1 MRAEF
6 SIDEQDPKKHKFF
19 ISLKKN
25 REKSIIYTKNKD
37 LFLQFRSIL
46 SINCILN
53 EFISNFTVVKKIGKG
68 AFATVYLCRRVED
81 GELLAVKSFKKKE
94 LHGEKNGIP
103 SLLNE
108 IAILKRLN
116 GHPNIIKLHQIHED
130 KSKVHL
136 IMDLLTGGD
145 LSEIISH
152 QKIPVNEVSS
162 ILKQILSALKEM
174 HSKKIIHRDIKPENI
189 LLSSKVPPYKI
200 VLADFGFSA
209 FIEEDINKFIYK
221 RCGTP
226 GFVAPEILNYDR
238 GMPFYNE
245 KVDVF
250 SAGSLFYQM

>member
-6 SIDEQDPKKHKFF
+6 FINEQNPKPKYC

-25 REKSIIYTKNKD
+25 REKSIIYTNNKD
-37 LFLQFRSIL
+37 LFLEFRSLL
-46 SINCILN
+46 SKNCILN
-53 EFISNFTVVKKIGKG
+53 EFSFNFNLVKKIGKG
-68 AFATVYLCRRVED
+68 AFASVYLCKRLED
-81 GELLAVKSFKKKE
+81 GELMAVKSFKKKE
-94 LHGEKNGIP
+94 LHNDKNGIP

-108 IAILKRLN
+108 IAILKCLN

-145 LSEIISH
+145 LSSIISN
-152 QKIPVNEVSS
+152 QKIPVHEVSS
-162 ILKQILSALKEM
+162 ILRQILSALKEM

-189 LLSSKVPPYKI
+189 LLSSKVAPYKI
-200 VLADFGFSA
+200 VLADFGFST
-209 FIEEDINKFIYK
+209 FLQTDIDKYIYK

-226 GFVAPEILNYDR
+226 GFVAPEVLNYDK

>member
-1 MRAEF
+1 MRTEF
-6 SIDEQDPKKHKFF
+6 FIDEPNSKQPKYCIF
-19 ISLKKN
+19 LKKN
-25 REKSIIYTKNKD
+25 CEKSIIYTKSKD
-37 LFLQFRSIL
+37 LFLEFRSLL
-46 SINCILN
+46 SKTCILN
-53 EFISNFTVVKKIGKG
+53 EFTSNFSVIKKIGKG
-68 AFATVYLCRRVED
+68 AFASVYLCKRIED
-81 GELLAVKSFKKKE
+81 GELMAVKSFKKKE
-94 LHGEKNGIP
+94 LNNDKNGIP

-108 IAILKRLN
+108 IAILKCLS

-145 LSEIISH
+145 LSEIISQ
-152 QKIPVNEVSS
+152 QKIPVHEVSS
-162 ILKQILSALKEM
+162 ILRQILSALKEM

-189 LLSSKVPPYKI
+189 LLSSKVAPYKI

-209 FIEEDINKFIYK
+209 FLETDIDKFIYK

-245 KVDVF
+245 KVDIF